1 MVTVLMATYR
11 GKQYLEQ
18 QLDTILAQTV
28 PVKILISDDG
38 SDDGTREMLE
48 NYAGWYPEQVFLH
61 HRTQHTGGAAG
72 NFFWLMQEAL
82 KDEKNEYIFFSDQDD
97 VWENDKVSVMLHRM
111 KVLEKGLGSACP
123 ILLYSD
129 MEVVD
134 EDLYEISPS
143 FAAYTH
149 QDPDRSSFAELLV
162 ENQVTGGASMI
173 NRALLT
179 HCAMEPEICCMHD
192 WWIALTAS
200 CFGVIEFMPR
210 VLSKYRQHG
219 DNVLGAKDAGSFGE
233 MKARLGRGKEV
244 EQNYR
249 RMLNQGIAFGRR
261 FWKNMDTAQRM
272 TLRAFLALPYQSAAG
287 RLKNIRYNHFYK
299 NSALQ
304 TLAMCV
310 TMPRAE
316 KLRQPKNE
324 QAAECENCEVKA
336 AGQEQKA

>member
-1 MVTVLMATYR
+1 MATYR

-28 PVKILISDDG
+28 PVRILISDDG

-72 NFFWLMQEAL
+72 NFFVLMQEAL
-82 KDEKNEYIFFSDQDD
+82 KKEKNEYIFFSDQDD
-97 VWENDKVSVMLHRM
+97 VWENNKVSVMLHRM
-111 KVLEKGLGSACP
+111 KVLEKGLGKQCP

-192 WWIALTAS
+192 WWIALIAS
-200 CFGVIEFMPR
+200 AFGRIIYLDEP
-210 VLSKYRQHG
+210 LLLYRQHTG
-219 DNVLGAKDAGSFGE
+219 NVVGGSSRSHYITNRV
-233 MKARLGRGKEV
+233 KHL
-244 EQNYR
+244 
-249 RMLNQGIAFGRR
+249 
-261 FWKNMDTAQRM
+261 TAQRQVLYD
-272 TLRAFLALPYQSAAG
+272 TCKQAEVFLTIYNDQLTETQKRLVSLFAGLPSANWFTRRYLILRYHFLKSGL
-287 RLKNIRYNHFYK
+287 
-299 NSALQ
+299 
-304 TLAMCV
+304 
-310 TMPRAE
+310 
-316 KLRQPKNE
+316 LRNLG
-324 QAAECENCEVKA
+324 VLLII
-336 AGQEQKA
+336 

>member
-11 GKQYLEQ
+11 EQ

-48 NYAGWYPEQVFLH
+48 NYAGWYSEQVFLH

-97 VWENDKVSVMLHRM
+97 VWENNKVSVMLHRM
-111 KVLEKGLGSACP
+111 KVLEKGLGKQCP